1 MNEFCLHLIVLLHIL
16 FIIFVILAPFSN
28 IKYLLVMHAIT
39 VPFML
44 LHWITNNNTCALTL
58 IERNVRKHLYGSSHS
73 DSDCFSC
80 RLIEPVYDFA
90 NNMGSSNVFFYITTI
105 TLWLI
110 TIYNIRQKFLSG
122 EISSFYDLFR

>member
-16 FIIFVILAPFSN
+16 FIIFIILAPFSN

-39 VPFML
+39 IPFML

-58 IERNVRKHLYGSSHS
+58 IERNVRKQLYGSSYS

-90 NNMGSSNVFFYITTI
+90 NNMGSLNVFFYITTI
-105 TLWLI
+105 TLWLVS
-110 TIYNIRQKFLSG
+110 IYNIRQKFLSG
-122 EISSFYDLFR
+122 EISSFCDLFV